1 MKKISK
7 QLTFIYVLLVAVALA
22 IVALYEFGVLESGV
36 LADSKQTEFVAMTVM
51 ELTSIGAAFLGLR
64 LFKFRKIH
72 EDLVTRKEP
81 AMLKWGML
89 RLLILEVP
97 MVVNTYLYYLYM
109 NPTFGY
115 LAIILLLCLP
125 FVMPT
130 ESRCI
135 DETTEQQEVNPE
147 R

>member
-7 QLTFIYVLLVAVALA
+7 QLTFFYILLAAIALA

-36 LADSKQTEFVAMTVM
+36 LADSKQTEFVALTVM
-51 ELTSIGAAFLGLR
+51 ELTSLAAAFIGLR
-64 LFKFRKIH
+64 LFKFRMIH
-72 EDLVTRKEP
+72 NELVTNEEP
-81 AMLKWGML
+81 AMLKWGLL

-97 MVVNTYLYYLYM
+97 MIVNTYLYYIYM
-109 NPTFGY
+109 NTTFGY

-130 ESRCI
+130 ESRCLAETSEE
-135 DETTEQQEVNPE
+135 ETTEK
-147 R
+147 

>member
-7 QLTFIYVLLVAVALA
+7 QLTFVYVLLVAIALV
-22 IVALYEFGVLESGV
+22 IVVLYELDVLESGA
-36 LADSKQTEFVAMTVM
+36 LADSKQTEFVALTVM
-51 ELTSIGAAFLGLR
+51 ELTSLAAAFIGLR
-64 LFKFRKIH
+64 LFKFHKIH
-72 EDLVTRKEP
+72 DELVCLKEH
-81 AMLKWGML
+81 AMLKWGLL

-97 MVVNTYLYYLYM
+97 LVINTYLYYMYM

-130 ESRCI
+130 ESRCLS
-135 DETTEQQEVNPE
+135 ETSEE
-147 R
+147 

>member
-7 QLTFIYVLLVAVALA
+7 QLTFVYILLAAIALA

-36 LADSKQTEFVAMTVM
+36 LADSKQTEFVALTVM
-51 ELTSIGAAFLGLR
+51 ELTSLAAAFIGLR
-64 LFKFRKIH
+64 LFRFRMIH
-72 EDLVTRKEP
+72 NELVTNSEP
-81 AMLKWGML
+81 AMLKWGLL

-97 MVVNTYLYYLYM
+97 MVVNTYLYYIYM
-109 NPTFGY
+109 NTTFGY

-130 ESRCI
+130 ESRCLAETSEE
-135 DETTEQQEVNPE
+135 ETTEK
-147 R
+147 

>member
-7 QLTFIYVLLVAVALA
+7 QLTFVYILLAAIALA

-36 LADSKQTEFVAMTVM
+36 LADSKQTEFVALTVM
-51 ELTSIGAAFLGLR
+51 ELTSLAAAFIGLR
-64 LFKFRKIH
+64 LFKFRMIH
-72 EDLVTRKEP
+72 NELVTNEEP
-81 AMLKWGML
+81 AMLKWGLL

-97 MVVNTYLYYLYM
+97 MIANTYLYYIYM
-109 NPTFGY
+109 NTTFGY

-130 ESRCI
+130 ESRCLAETSEE
-135 DETTEQQEVNPE
+135 ETTEK
-147 R
+147 

>member
-7 QLTFIYVLLVAVALA
+7 QLTFVYILLAAIALA

-36 LADSKQTEFVAMTVM
+36 LADSKQTEFVALMVM
-51 ELTSIGAAFLGLR
+51 ELTSLAAAFIGLR
-64 LFKFRKIH
+64 LFKFRMIH
-72 EDLVTRKEP
+72 NELVTNEEP
-81 AMLKWGML
+81 AMLKWGLL

-97 MVVNTYLYYLYM
+97 MVVNTYLYYIYM
-109 NPTFGY
+109 NTTFGY

-130 ESRCI
+130 ESRCLAETSEE
-135 DETTEQQEVNPE
+135 ETTEK
-147 R
+147 

>member
-1 MKKISK
+1 
-7 QLTFIYVLLVAVALA
+7 LA
-22 IVALYEFGVLESGV
+22 IVAIYELGLLESGV

-64 LFKFRKIH
+64 LFKFHMIH
-72 EDLVTRKEP
+72 DELVCLKES

-97 MVVNTYLYYLYM
+97 MVVNTYLYYMYM
-109 NPTFGY
+109 NATFGY
-115 LAIILLLCLP
+115 LAIILLLTLP

-135 DETTEQQEVNPE
+135 DETSEFEK
-147 R
+147 